1 MKQPHKGVYE
11 ASIMVDDSELK
22 LQFGKLAQQATS
34 SVLATLGETTVLVT
48 VVAGKLRDDLDYF
61 PLSVE
66 YVEKLYAGGRIKGS
80 RWVKKEGKPTDDA
93 ILKGRLID
101 RSIRPLFPKNYK
113 RDVQVV
119 ITTLSV
125 DGVHPAEIVGAIA
138 VSAALHVSSIPFMTP
153 IGTMRIGYI
162 RHESGDAAF
171 VVHPTF
177 EEDAM
182 SDLDLIVSSSKDKVL
197 MIETQA
203 SELPHTV
210 IQEAIK
216 LAKAENRKIID
227 FIESLRAEIGVEKE
241 EVEPDELNEVLMQFI
256 KDNFL
261 AEMTDLIEK
270 NSLKE
275 SSDASA
281 AEKLAD
287 AIIEK
292 AGEGVYDKTKVLGV
306 IDALGKK
313 MIKERILDTK
323 VRMDGRDPFTV
334 RPLSIEVGVLPRVH
348 GSALFQRGDTQVM
361 SIATLG
367 APSMTQLVESPEG
380 EEERHY
386 MHHYNMP
393 PYTVGETGRIG
404 FASRREIG
412 HGALA
417 EKALVPVLPKPSDF
431 PYAVRVVSEV
441 LSSNGSTSMAS
452 TCGSSLALMDA
463 GVPIKAPVSGIAMG
477 LVSRSD
483 DDYVILTDIMG
494 HEDFAGEMDF
504 KVAGTREGVTAM
516 QLDVKNAGL
525 TDKMISE
532 IFEQAEKG
540 RLHILDAMDAVISKP
555 RTELSSHAPKIVVIK
570 IPTDKIGEVIG
581 PGGKNIRAMIA
592 KSNTDISIEDD
603 GAVTITGVDMNGINL
618 AVGMI
623 QSIAKEP
630 EVGEEYIGT
639 VERILPFGAFVEIMP
654 GRDGLIHVSKMGR
667 GFVRRPEDVLKIGQ
681 EVKVK
686 VIQIDPQGRI
696 NLELVS

>member
-1 MKQPHKGVYE
+1 MKQPLKGVYE
-11 ASIMVDDSELK
+11 ASIRVGDAELK

-48 VVAGKLRDDLDYF
+48 VVAGKQRDDLDYF

-113 RDVQVV
+113 RDCQVV
-119 ITTLSV
+119 VTTLSV
-125 DGVHPAEIVGAIA
+125 DGVHQAEIVGAIA
-138 VSAALHVSSIPFMTP
+138 VSAALHISSIPFLAP
-153 IGTMRIGYI
+153 ISTIRMGYMRYETGEEAYI
-162 RHESGDAAF
+162 
-171 VVHPTF
+171 VNPTF
-177 EEDAM
+177 AEDEL
-182 SDLDLIVSSSKDKVL
+182 SDLDLIVSSSRDKVL

-203 SELPHTV
+203 NELPHAV

-216 LAKAENRKIID
+216 RAKAENAKIID
-227 FIESLRAEIGVEKE
+227 FIDRVRSDIGVEKE
-241 EVEPDELNEVLMQFI
+241 AVPPDESAEALMTFI
-256 KDNFL
+256 KDNFGT
-261 AEMTDLIEK
+261 EMSEYIEQ

-275 SSDASA
+275 SSDASHAESLA
-281 AEKLAD
+281 AAVM
-287 AIIEK
+287 AK
-292 AGEGVYDKTKVLGV
+292 AGEGVYEKSKVLSA
-306 IDALGKK
+306 IDTLGKK
-313 MIKERILDTK
+313 MIKERILNTR

-348 GSALFQRGDTQVM
+348 GTGLFQRGDTQVL
-361 SIATLG
+361 SVATLG

-386 MHHYNMP
+386 IHHYNMP

-404 FASRREIG
+404 FTSRREIG

-417 EKALVPVLPKPSDF
+417 EKALIPVLPKPVDF
-431 PYAVRVVSEV
+431 PYTIRVVSEV

-463 GVPIKAPVSGIAMG
+463 GVPIKAPVSGVAMG
-477 LVSRSD
+477 LMSRSD

-504 KVAGTREGVTAM
+504 KVAGTREGITAM

-540 RLHILDAMDAVISKP
+540 RLHILDAMEAVLPEP
-555 RTELSSHAPKIVVIK
+555 RKELSAHAPKIVVIS

-592 KSNTDISIEDD
+592 KTNTDINIEDD
-603 GAVTITGVDMNGINL
+603 GAVTITGVNMDDINL

-623 QSIAKEP
+623 QSITKVP
-630 EVGEEYIGT
+630 EVGEEYTGT
-639 VERILPFGAFVEIMP
+639 VERMLPFGAFVEIMP

-667 GFVRRPEDVLKIGQ
+667 GYVRRPEDVLKIGQ
-681 EVKVK
+681 EVRVK
-686 VIQIDPQGRI
+686 IIQIDAQGRI
-696 NLELVS
+696 NLELIS